1 MNKKDIKGCIFN
13 IQKFSL
19 NDGPGIRSIVFF
31 KGCPMSCLW
40 CSNPE
45 SQCVQPQIMYNKNVC
60 VQCGMCKSVCSN
72 YAINLKS
79 ENKIERDKCIGCG
92 KCAEICPSEALV
104 VSGESVTVGEVVGKL
119 KKDSIY
125 YRKSGGGVTL
135 SGGEAL
141 LQPEFTIELLKQC
154 KSLGWHTAIETAM
167 YVSDE
172 IVEKIVPY
180 LDLILVDVK
189 CMDSLRHKEFTG
201 VDNEIILNNIRLS
214 DRIAEEMI
222 IRVPVIEG
230 FNSDE
235 KSIRDIAEFAKTL
248 KKVKRI
254 DLLPYHSYGENKYE
268 TIGRNYFLKNLK
280 PPSNEKMNYFK
291 KIVQDSGLFC
301 SIGA

>member
-1 MNKKDIKGCIFN
+1 MSKDSIKGCLFN

-45 SQCVQPQIMYNKNVC
+45 SQCVTPQIMYNKNLCLECGTCNEVC
-60 VQCGMCKSVCSN
+60 ESS
-72 YAINLKS
+72 AINLNS
-79 ENKIERDKCIGCG
+79 LNRIDRERCIACG
-92 KCAEICPSEALV
+92 KCVEHCPTEALV
-104 VSGESVTVGEVVGKL
+104 MSGESVSVDETIEKL

-125 YRKSGGGVTL
+125 YRRSGGGVTL

-141 LQPEFTIELLKQC
+141 LQPEFAIELLKRC
-154 KSLGWHTAIETAM
+154 KALGWHTAIETAM
-167 YVSDE
+167 YVKSE
-172 IVEKIVPY
+172 TIKKVVPY

-189 CMDSLRHKEFTG
+189 SMNTSRHKEFTG
-201 VDNEIILNNIRLS
+201 VDNNLILNNIRLS
-214 DRIAEEMI
+214 DEIAKEII

-235 KSIRDIAEFAKTL
+235 KSIHDIAEFAKTL
-248 KKVKRI
+248 NKVNRI

-268 TIGRNYFLKNLK
+268 TIGRNYFLKDLK
-280 PPSNEKMNYFK
+280 PPSDDKMNYFK
-291 KIVQDSGLFC
+291 KIVEDMGLIC
-301 SIGA
+301 TIGA

>member
-1 MNKKDIKGCIFN
+1 MSKDNIKGCLFN

-45 SQCVQPQIMYNKNVC
+45 SQCVTPQIMYNKSLCLECGKCSAVC
-60 VQCGMCKSVCSN
+60 ENS
-72 YAINLKS
+72 AINLTS
-79 ENKIERDKCIGCG
+79 LNRIDREKCVACG
-92 KCAEICPSEALV
+92 KCVEHCPTEALV
-104 VSGESVTVGEVVGKL
+104 MSGESVSVDETIEKL

-125 YRKSGGGVTL
+125 YRRSGGGVTL

-141 LQPEFTIELLKQC
+141 LQPEFVIELLKKC

-167 YVSDE
+167 YVNSE
-172 IVEKIVPY
+172 TIKKVVPY

-189 CMDSLRHKEFTG
+189 SMNTSRHKEFTG
-201 VDNEIILNNIRLS
+201 VDNNLILNNIRLS
-214 DRIAEEMI
+214 DEIGKEII

-235 KSIRDIAEFAKTL
+235 KSIRDIANFAKTL
-248 KKVKRI
+248 NKVNRI

-268 TIGRNYFLKNLK
+268 TIGRNYFFKDLK
-280 PPSNEKMNYFK
+280 PPSDDKMNYFK
-291 KIVQDSGLFC
+291 RIVEDMGLIC
-301 SIGA
+301 TIGA